1 MEYIAEIGNHGQS
14 TINNQQSTIN
24 NQQLKVLISVFLK
37 GFLLF
42 FLPISYGHAA
52 DNPCGV
58 SCTQTIA
65 NNASVSA
72 INQANQFTQNTAQ
85 NTLAQANNYT
95 DNAINTRVYEKVV
108 IFAENT
114 ANITT
119 GGGTQW
125 AFGDG
130 DTGAIGIP
138 LVEDWELFAVSFQAR
153 SVTLSTNVNMIVR
166 NMNDAS
172 TLYAFT
178 APLLVTPPAANGV
191 YTEVLATPVQIPA
204 GTTIG
209 FATSSVSAGVVTGAR
224 VAVWL
229 RRHPD

>member
-1 MEYIAEIGNHGQS
+1 MNH
-14 TINNQQSTIN
+14 QQSAIIN
-24 NQQLKVLISVFLK
+24 QPLRVLKSVFLK
-37 GFLLF
+37 CLILF
-42 FLPISYGHAA
+42 CISVSYGHAA

-65 NNASVSA
+65 NNASSSA

-108 IFAENT
+108 IFAENIT
-114 ANITT
+114 NIVT
-119 GGGTQW
+119 GSNQW

-130 DTGAIGIP
+130 DAGSIGIP
-138 LVEDWELFAVSFQAR
+138 VVENWELYAVSFQAR
-153 SVTLSTNVNMIVR
+153 AVSADTTVTMNVR
-166 NMNDAS
+166 NMNNAT
-172 TLYAFT
+172 TLYSFSF
-178 APLLVTPPAANGV
+178 PLGIPPPVTDMTF
-191 YTEVLATPVQIPA
+191 YTNLLQTPVQIPA

-209 FATSSVSAGVVTGAR
+209 FSTGSVTLGTVTGAR